1 MSSTSQPHVVG
12 VRAKRLDDDFRVG
25 SYVVHTPPA
34 RYNTEATATALATRS
49 NATSNHNISQ
59 IPGYQFKTKIAT
71 IGPYQSPPLSPK
83 RKCSPSKPDILS
95 PVLNGLSLFETK
107 RSEDPAETSSSLSP
121 RLLSQHQQPRAIPR
135 SVLGLKQQ
143 QQQQLVNN
151 QTQQEPEPT
160 MGDRLSSPVVST
172 SGERLFIS
180 NNKTRVFSQRGHIKK
195 PIEHTPPQQQ
205 HLQRDINGIGSQKQ
219 TPRLP
224 RGVSRIPH
232 QVYSSEKSSSANGSN
247 SVHHYQQQES
257 AGDNK
262 GIESETSISNSSR
275 YLTFS
280 KDQATSHF
288 KTLKGELSGHES
300 LIAITNK
307 PSPLERHSKSRTPA
321 IVSFAIKSN
330 EINTS
335 NKIEALSS
343 NSTQLRQQ
351 QQQQQHQQPICEAF
365 IMTGQSMLKL
375 SCNES
380 ENNNN
385 GNNIN
390 SSGVGSGSN
399 NNNNSNSASREV
411 ESRIKSLSLNKLNKN
426 TTRANHLKSSE
437 EIGRCQMN
445 NNDSTTTS
453 SGENFSSNV
462 DRLFEKTRTGPIT
475 KREGDD
481 DSEFVTSSTTV
492 SSSPVQRQFE
502 PIELLSKRADR
513 TDNRCSSTNSVRGQ
527 NNTININNNR
537 NNNKNENITGSA
549 SPLVIVSSTI
559 ENSEKDRNDHQA
571 ANVTQAAAEPDA
583 KLERIETATEFHEE
597 RNPNESCANFCSSK
611 NNINSPPFCD
621 YQAERCQVNQYQA
634 THFSSKPFSSNE
646 TINNNNKLDAP
657 NKTSPPIAGDNAS
670 LQDEPDKAT
679 ALSPTRANS
688 QDIISSEKG
697 SPTTTERF
705 SHDTLSQANLVRPS
719 TPTNTDRESARRLA
733 KRLYSLSGFKKAD
746 VCHHLAKRNP
756 FSQLVAEEY
765 LNLFDFRSTKLDAA
779 LRKFL
784 AKLQLNGETQERERV
799 LSVFSQRYYDCNKD
813 KFPSSGIV
821 QTLVCALILLNTD
834 LHGGHTTKKQSKLSL
849 GAFVDGLNNS
859 LAATSDRP
867 GDNLTGSIGA
877 CLNGADLNYTFPR
890 HLLVDLYESIRK
902 RPLKYSEGKCDI
914 SSFEAELDRMY
925 AQQVGN
931 RSNRSNTLPTRRFAP
946 GSNAP
951 SSTMSA
957 TSRRLLKQGLN
968 KLNIQDESEAAIEF
982 KSGHLNRKRIFD
994 ANGGATSKGRRSWRK
1009 VYVILQ
1015 DLRLIMRF
1023 KLQDNSKNQPNDKIS
1038 AKHRAQTVAQDMKN
1052 TLKIHHAFAKRST
1065 SYTKRDFVFHLR
1077 FADES
1082 EILLEAGSEEDAS
1095 SWIDTINFAAACLSS
1110 PALPSAVSNS
1120 NGKIVPHKTR
1130 KPVLPAAYTKL
1141 SYWEQLIDHEERL
1154 QKLKIELDEHLS
1166 EAPNTKNANKRY
1178 KTEFIEKIAYMKQE
1192 IERYTIYVDLM
1203 RKRSNSPEAI
1213 ILSKHPQIASL
1224 VPSKEMILSLPS
1236 FAPPNT
1242 VASLTDTSHTNSQAA
1257 C

>member
-12 VRAKRLDDDFRVG
+12 ARAKRLDDDFRVG

-34 RYNTEATATALATRS
+34 RYNTEATAAALATRS

-95 PVLNGLSLFETK
+95 PFRNGLSLFETK
-107 RSEDPAETSSSLSP
+107 QSEDTAETSSSLSP
-121 RLLSQHQQPRAIPR
+121 YLLSHHQQQQPRAIPR

-143 QQQQLVNN
+143 LVDN

-160 MGDRLSSPVVST
+160 MGDRLSSPVVAT
-172 SGERLFIS
+172 SGERHFIS
-180 NNKTRVFSQRGHIKK
+180 NNKARVLSQRGHIKK

-205 HLQRDINGIGSQKQ
+205 QHLQRDIDGIGNHKQ

-247 SVHHYQQQES
+247 IVQHYQQQES
-257 AGDNK
+257 VGDNR
-262 GIESETSISNSSR
+262 GIESEISISNSSR

-288 KTLKGELSGHES
+288 KTLKDELSGHES
-300 LIAITNK
+300 PIAVTNK
-307 PSPLERHSKSRTPA
+307 PSPLERQSKSRTPA

-335 NKIEALSS
+335 NKVEAFS
-343 NSTQLRQQ
+343 NNNTQLRQQ
-351 QQQQQHQQPICEAF
+351 QHQHNHNHQQQQPICEAF

-380 ENNNN
+380 ENTNN

-390 SSGVGSGSN
+390 SSGGSSN
-399 NNNNSNSASREV
+399 NNHNSNSASREV
-411 ESRIKSLSLNKLNKN
+411 ESRMKSLSLNKLNKN

-437 EIGRCQMN
+437 EIGRCRVN

-462 DRLFEKTRTGPIT
+462 DRLFEKTRTKTIT

-502 PIELLSKRADR
+502 PIELLSKRVDP

-527 NNTININNNR
+527 NNNINNR
-537 NNNKNENITGSA
+537 NNKNSENITGSA
-549 SPLVIVSSTI
+549 SPLVIVSSNI
-559 ENSEKDRNDHQA
+559 QYSENNRNDHQA
-571 ANVTQAAAEPDA
+571 ANVTQAVAEPDA
-583 KLERIETATEFHEE
+583 KLERIETAAEVYEE
-597 RNPNESCANFCSSK
+597 RNPNESCVNFCNSK
-611 NNINSPPFCD
+611 NNINSSPSCD
-621 YQAERCQVNQYQA
+621 YQAERCQVSQFQI
-634 THFSSKPFSSNE
+634 TQQTSSKPLSSNE
-646 TINNNNKLDAP
+646 TINKNNKLDAP
-657 NKTSPPIAGDNAS
+657 NKTSPPIAGDNAT
-670 LQDEPDKAT
+670 LQDEPDKAVI
-679 ALSPTRANS
+679 LNLTRANS

-705 SHDTLSQANLVRPS
+705 SHDITSQANLVRPS

-746 VCHHLAKRNP
+746 VCHHLAKMNP

-914 SSFEAELDRMY
+914 NSFEAELDRMY

-931 RSNRSNTLPTRRFAP
+931 RGNRSNTLPTRRFAP

-982 KSGHLNRKRIFD
+982 KSGYLNRKRIFD
-994 ANGGATSKGRRSWRK
+994 ANGSATSKGRRSWRR

-1023 KLQDNSKNQPNDKIS
+1023 KLQDNTKNQPNDKIT

-1065 SYTKRDFVFHLR
+1065 SYIKRDFVFHLR

-1082 EILLEAGSEEDAS
+1082 EILLEAGSEEEAS

-1154 QKLKIELDEHLS
+1154 QKLKVELDEHLS

-1178 KTEFIEKIAYMKQE
+1178 KTEFIDKIAYMKQE
-1192 IERYTIYVDLM
+1192 IERHTVYVDLM

-1242 VASLTDTSHTNSQAA
+1242 VASLTDTSHTNSQAI